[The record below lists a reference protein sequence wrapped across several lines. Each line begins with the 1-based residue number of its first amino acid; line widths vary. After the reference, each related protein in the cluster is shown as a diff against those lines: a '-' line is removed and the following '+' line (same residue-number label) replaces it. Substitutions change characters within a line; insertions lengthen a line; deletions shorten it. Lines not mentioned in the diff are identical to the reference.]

1 MNKEN
6 THCPITDSHR
16 SSTYNVYLQEYTL
29 IWDVFHSIP
38 TLISQQML
46 FFRPKMIDFRTNLL
60 FLSLKMHKIMH
71 ETELSEHFLEF
82 WVWTKWSMKSWN
94 VNSCTNVSKDFKHKL
109 FMENWMIPNIHKI
122 ILWVRYWLSKND
134 QNIVLCMI

>member
-1 MNKEN
+1 MYKFYEGYTYEN
-6 THCPITDSHR
+6 LMESSLCYREKHCSKI
-16 SSTYNVYLQEYTL
+16 L
-29 IWDVFHSIP
+29 
-38 TLISQQML
+38 QQML
-46 FFRPKMIDFRTNLL
+46 FFRPKMIDFPKNLL
-60 FLSLKMHKIMH
+60 FLSVKMHKIMY

-94 VNSCTNVSKDFKHKL
+94 VNSCTNVSKDFKHKV

-122 ILWVRYWLSKND
+122 TLWVRYWLSKND